1 VNREQFKEF
10 VTTVIN
16 ADPSWENEYSVWE
29 DTVERIVGQWES
41 DVNDARIAGQDE
53 GRQEEHEYTNGMR
66 EPCMGLCCGGG
77 I

>member
-1 VNREQFKEF
+1 MTRDQFREF

-16 ADPSWENEYSVWE
+16 ADPSWENEYSVGE

-41 DVNDARIAGQDE
+41 DVNDARIAGQNEADE
-53 GRQEEHEYTNGMR
+53 GAPQPDGSEG
-66 EPCMGLCCGGG
+66 CMGPCCGGS

>member
-1 VNREQFKEF
+1 MTRDQFREF

-29 DTVERIVGQWES
+29 DTVERIVEQWES
-41 DVNDARIAGQDE
+41 DVNDARIEGQSE
-53 GRQEEHEYTNGMR
+53 GIQSDYFEGDTSAI
-66 EPCMGLCCGGG
+66 PCMGPCCGGS